1 MSLGRGYDDYFYSN
15 LIYRHETTGTDRF
28 VQNHAGYQLSNK
40 AIMGIYL
47 SHWNCCE
54 CFSLFFFFCM
64 FGNLHSPEWQR
75 SLKIPSLLGNYHTDR
90 FAHHYP
96 WYFGA
101 SHSLIGRIQCCRCD
115 RLFCCLQWPAFGKD
129 CLLSFRTPLCIVFTG
144 LLILAGLWLLTEYI
158 RV

>member
-1 MSLGRGYDDYFYSN
+1 MITFIVISY
-15 LIYRHETTGTDRF
+15 TDMRQQ
-28 VQNHAGYQLSNK
+28 VLTDLCKTMQ
-40 AIMGIYL
+40 GI
-47 SHWNCCE
+47 NCQTKPSWGFTYPIE
-54 CFSLFFFFCM
+54 IVVNVFLYFFFFCM

-115 RLFCCLQWPAFGKD
+115 RLFCCLQWPALGKD